1 MRDEVYR
8 NHHGDL
14 VDFTFDA
21 GVAAVFPDMVRRS
34 VPGYDSVV
42 PLSSLIAAH
51 YAAPGSNCYDLGCS
65 LGATAI
71 AIERALGEKT
81 CRIVAVDDSPAML
94 ARARELHAGS
104 RIEWLEADVRMVP
117 MHNVGAV
124 VMNYTLQFVA
134 PADRL
139 ALLRRIRTALRR
151 DGVLVVSEKV
161 CDDEA
166 WAADL
171 EEQLHAEF
179 KLANGYST
187 LEVAAKR
194 SALERVLIPD
204 SPQRH
209 AERFA
214 AAGFSRVHAWFR
226 CLNWMSWLACP

>member
-8 NHHGDL
+8 THRGDL

-21 GVAAVFPDMVRRS
+21 SVAAVFPDMIRRS

-42 PLSSLIAAH
+42 PLSGLIAAH
-51 YAAPGSNCYDLGCS
+51 YASAGSVCYDLGCS

-71 AIERALGEKT
+71 SIERALGDKR
-81 CRIVAVDDSPAML
+81 CRIVAVDDSAAML
-94 ARARELHAGS
+94 DRARSLHTGS
-104 RIEWLEADVRMVP
+104 CIEWQQGDVCTVP
-117 MHNVGAV
+117 IENAGAV

-139 ALLRRIRTALRR
+139 TLLRRIRAGLRD
-151 DGVLVVSEKV
+151 DGVLIVTEKIV
-161 CDDEA
+161 ADDA
-166 WAADL
+166 WVADL
-171 EEQLHAEF
+171 EERLHTEF

-194 SALERVLIPD
+194 SALERVLLPD
-204 SPQRH
+204 SPQQH
-209 AERFA
+209 VERFA
-214 AAGFSRVHAWFR
+214 AAGFARAHAWFR

>member
-8 NHHGDL
+8 NHRGDL

-21 GVAAVFPDMVRRS
+21 KVAAVFPDMIRRS

-42 PLSSLIAAH
+42 PLSGLIAAH
-51 YAAPGSNCYDLGCS
+51 YAAPGTTCYDLGCS

-71 AIERALGEKT
+71 SIERALGDKR
-81 CRIVAVDDSPAML
+81 CRIVAVDDSAAML
-94 ARARELHAGS
+94 TRARSLHTDS
-104 RIEWLEADVRMVP
+104 RIEWLSGDLRTVAFENA
-117 MHNVGAV
+117 GAV
-124 VMNYTLQFVA
+124 VMNYTLQFV
-134 PADRL
+134 PPTDRL
-139 ALLRRIRTALRR
+139 ALLKRIRAGLHR

-161 CDDEA
+161 RASDA
-166 WAADL
+166 WVGAL
-171 EEQLHAEF
+171 EDQLHAEF
-179 KLANGYST
+179 KLANGYSA

-204 SPQRH
+204 SPEQH

-214 AAGFSRVHAWFR
+214 SAGFGRVHAWFR